1 MEIELMKFEIHFGFK
16 LGFVNLLESLNRAP
30 EAIFI
35 VLALLLNFV
44 SYKPRK

>member
-1 MEIELMKFEIHFGFK
+1 MGIELIKFEIHFVFK

-30 EAIFI
+30 EARFF
-35 VLALLLNFV
+35 VLALPLNFV